1 MRRHVIPDVVQGQKL
16 ATVRKTA
23 TVAEAARCMDEH
35 GVSSVLVVENG
46 RLLGIFTVRDVARR
60 VIGRDLGLD
69 TRLEDV
75 MTIDPETIDAFEIPL
90 RALRAMHD
98 GGYRHLPVTENDEV
112 VGIVS
117 RRDFFE
123 EEERLLE
130 QETALWEQLR

>member
-16 ATVRKTA
+16 ATVPKTA
-23 TVAEAARCMDEH
+23 TVADAARCMNEH
-35 GVSSVLVVENG
+35 GVSSVLVLEDG

-60 VIGRDLGLD
+60 VVGQDRGLD

-75 MTIDPETIDAFEIPL
+75 MTCEPETVDAFEIPL

-98 GGYRHLPVTENDEV
+98 GGYRHLPVTANDEV

-117 RRDFFE
+117 RRDFFKE
-123 EEERLLE
+123 EEQLLE
-130 QETALWEQLR
+130 QETSLWEHLR